1 MMRLKQLLGIILLA
15 IVTTMAAAGST
26 AQLAGIRGGHQ
37 DNASFVTISAN
48 GAFTHTEYRPTD
60 SLMLVDLAGVS
71 VAHPDATVHSI
82 ASPSVQSYRIV
93 GYRSASGTEVAR
105 IELNLAKG
113 ATVKVNEVE
122 GGVELRI
129 SGGPASTVP
138 VAEKMAKP
146 ATENAAPVAAPHEG
160 GARMSHINNIAIA
173 RGKDGI
179 NVEVTGSEPMT
190 AKTMRLTSPD
200 RVVLDIPN
208 SVLEGRS
215 REIPVNSSDVKDV
228 RAARFQSAPPATRIV
243 VDMTAMHDF
252 EVVPSANRLVLKL
265 KNPEPAR
272 KSSPPVPVSVAPRE
286 ASLQPSAVP
295 GATNDKPAVAT
306 TSHSAA
312 VQPQPIQIQARDASQ
327 SQVQGQPLA
336 NTQPPAQGQGAA
348 QTQAKAQNVVV
359 VNPVFSPKESAS
371 ADTQNP
377 SGETQSK
384 ADRAASHFANSGAA
398 AVASN
403 RPAMLPASAALAAQ
417 PAVVNAALQQQQ
429 QQPAA
434 AGAAG
439 QMSSGCTSGRY
450 TGEPVSMDLKDV
462 DLKDFFRF
470 IKEISGLNVIVDPS
484 VHGTVTIDITDIP
497 WDQALALVLR
507 NSSLECELQGN
518 VLRIAA
524 LDTLRGESEARKA
537 QQDAQAL
544 QVPMQTFTWYLS
556 YAHAKDVVPIIKKF
570 MSARGSVVPD
580 ERSNALI
587 VEDIPQGLPKVQSL
601 LKELDRKTPQVEI
614 EARVVAA
621 TRTFLRDIGTQL
633 GFGWGNGATT
643 AIGGANAAGI
653 SPITVTPGAG
663 PGPAFITAGTN
674 AIPLFSNFPV
684 TNNGGGLSFTNFTS
698 NYRLDFVLTMA
709 ENRGLVKIL
718 SRPHVVTQNN
728 LLALIKQGTRIPVVT
743 QAQLGG
749 PPTVQYI
756 DAFLRL
762 QVTPQITADN
772 TIFLQVDVE
781 NTVPDFSRVSQTQLN
796 PSLITQQATTNVL
809 VTDGGTVVI
818 GGVIQ
823 TQNSVAINQIPLLGD
838 IPIFGNLFKHRL
850 INTTTQEL
858 IFFISPKIIQS

>member
-1 MMRLKQLLGIILLA
+1 MIRLKQLLGIILLA
-15 IVTTMAAAGST
+15 IVTTTAAAGST
-26 AQLAGIRGGHQ
+26 SQLAGIRVEHQ
-37 DNASFVTISAN
+37 DNDSFVTISAN

-71 VAHPDATVHSI
+71 IAHPDATVHSI
-82 ASPSVQSYRIV
+82 TSPGVQSYRIV
-93 GYRSASGTEVAR
+93 GYRSANGMEVAR

-113 ATVKVNEVE
+113 ATVKVNDVE
-122 GGVELRI
+122 SGVELRI
-129 SGGPASTVP
+129 SGGSASAVARP
-138 VAEKMAKP
+138 VAEKVVKTP
-146 ATENAAPVAAPHEG
+146 AENVAPAVAPHE

-190 AKTMRLTSPD
+190 AKTMKLTGPD

-243 VDMTAMHDF
+243 VDMAAMRDF
-252 EVVPSANRLVLKL
+252 EVVPSANKLVLKF
-265 KNPEPAR
+265 KGSEPAH
-272 KSSPPVPVSVAPRE
+272 KTSPNLPLVEPASPRTRE
-286 ASLQPSAVP
+286 ASLQPSPAP
-295 GATNDKPAVAT
+295 PATADKTAAA
-306 TSHSAA
+306 SGRSAS
-312 VQPQPIQIQARDASQ
+312 VQPQSGQT
-327 SQVQGQPLA
+327 QVQGKPMTNA
-336 NTQPPAQGQGAA
+336 QPPTQGLGPAQA
-348 QTQAKAQNVVV
+348 QDKASNVVI

-371 ADTQNP
+371 AETQA

-384 ADRAASHFANSGAA
+384 ADRAASRFANPAPA
-398 AVASN
+398 VVASN
-403 RPAMLPASAALAAQ
+403 RPAVVPGSAALAAQ

-429 QQPAA
+429 QQPPAA
-434 AGAAG
+434 TGAAS
-439 QMSSGCTSGRY
+439 QLSSGCTTGRY

-484 VHGTVTIDITDIP
+484 VHGTVTIDISDIP

-524 LDTLRGESEARKA
+524 LDTLRAESESRKA

-544 QVPMQTFTWYLS
+544 QVPMQNFTWYLS
-556 YAHAKDVVPIIKKF
+556 YAHAKDVVPVIKKF
-570 MSARGSVVPD
+570 LSARGSVVPD
-580 ERSNALI
+580 ERSNGLI
-587 VEDIPQGLPKVQSL
+587 IEDIPQTLPKVQSL
-601 LKELDRKTPQVEI
+601 LKELDRKTPEVEI

-621 TRTFLRDIGTQL
+621 TRTFARDIGTQL
-633 GFGWGNGATT
+633 GFGWGNGATS
-643 AIGGANAAGI
+643 AVGGATTAGT
-653 SPITVTPGAG
+653 SPITITPTPGVV
-663 PGPAFITAGTN
+663 PAFITAGTN
-674 AIPLFSNFPV
+674 SIPLFSNLAAIAP
-684 TNNGGGLSFTNFTS
+684 TSGLSFTNFTS

-709 ENRGLVKIL
+709 ESRGLVKIL
-718 SRPHVVTQNN
+718 SRPRVVTQNN
-728 LLALIKQGTRIPVVT
+728 LLALVKQGTRIPVVT

-781 NTVPDFSRVSQTQLN
+781 NTVPDFSRVTGTQLN

-823 TQNSVAINQIPLLGD
+823 TQNSVAINQVPLLGN
-838 IPIFGNLFKHRL
+838 IPILGNLFKHQ
-850 INTTTQEL
+850 IVNTSTQEL
-858 IFFISPKIIQS
+858 IFFISPKIVQT

>member
-15 IVTTMAAAGST
+15 IVTTTAAAGST
-26 AQLAGIRGGHQ
+26 SQLAGIRVEHQ

-71 VAHPDATVHSI
+71 IAHPDAAVHSI
-82 ASPSVQSYRIV
+82 TSPGVQSYRIV
-93 GYRSASGTEVAR
+93 GYHSANGMEVAR
-105 IELNLAKG
+105 IELNLARG
-113 ATVKVNEVE
+113 ATVKVNDVE
-122 GGVELRI
+122 SGVELRI
-129 SGGPASTVP
+129 SGGSAATVARP
-138 VAEKMAKP
+138 VAEKVAKAP
-146 ATENAAPVAAPHEG
+146 TENVVPAVAPHES
-160 GARMSHINNIAIA
+160 ARMSHINNIAIA

-179 NVEVTGSEPMT
+179 NIEVTGSEPMT
-190 AKTMRLTSPD
+190 ARTMKLTGPD

-243 VDMTAMHDF
+243 VDMSAMRDF
-252 EVVPSANRLVLKL
+252 EVVPSANKLVLKF
-265 KNPEPAR
+265 KGSEPAH
-272 KSSPPVPVSVAPRE
+272 KSSPNLPLAEPVSPRPRE
-286 ASLQPSAVP
+286 ASLQPSVAP
-295 GATNDKPAVAT
+295 SAAADKTAVAT
-306 TSHSAA
+306 SGRSASVQPQA
-312 VQPQPIQIQARDASQ
+312 VQPQA
-327 SQVQGQPLA
+327 QGKSLMNA
-336 NTQPPAQGQGAA
+336 QPPTQGPGAVQAQD
-348 QTQAKAQNVVV
+348 KAQNVVI

-371 ADTQNP
+371 AETQSP

-384 ADRAASHFANSGAA
+384 ADRAASRFANPGPAV
-398 AVASN
+398 VASN
-403 RPAMLPASAALAAQ
+403 RPDVVPGNAAFAGQ

-429 QQPAA
+429 QQPPAA
-434 AGAAG
+434 AGPAS
-439 QMSSGCTSGRY
+439 QLSSGCTSGRY

-484 VHGTVTIDITDIP
+484 VHGTVTIDISDIP

-524 LDTLRGESEARKA
+524 LDTLRAESEARKA

-544 QVPMQTFTWYLS
+544 QVPMQNFTWYLS
-556 YAHAKDVVPIIKKF
+556 YAHAKDVVPVIKKF
-570 MSARGSVVPD
+570 LSARGSVVPD
-580 ERSNALI
+580 ERSNGLI
-587 VEDIPQGLPKVQSL
+587 IEDIPQSLPKVQSL
-601 LKELDRKTPQVEI
+601 LKELDRKTQEVEI

-621 TRTFLRDIGTQL
+621 TRTFARDIGTQL
-633 GFGWGNGATT
+633 GFGFGNGKTT
-643 AIGGANAAGI
+643 AIGGATTAGT
-653 SPITVTPGAG
+653 SPITVTPAPGAV
-663 PGPAFITAGTN
+663 PAFITAGTN
-674 AIPLFSNFPV
+674 SIPLFSNLGAIAP
-684 TNNGGGLSFTNFTS
+684 TSGLSFTNFTN

-709 ENRGLVKIL
+709 ESRGLVKIL
-718 SRPHVVTQNN
+718 SRPRVVTQNN
-728 LLALIKQGTRIPVVT
+728 LLALVKQGTRIPVVT

-781 NTVPDFSRVSQTQLN
+781 NTVPDFSRVTGTQLN

-823 TQNSVAINQIPLLGD
+823 TQNSVAINQVPLLGN
-838 IPIFGNLFKHRL
+838 IPILGNLFKHQ
-850 INTTTQEL
+850 IVNTSTQEL
-858 IFFISPKIIQS
+858 IFFISPKIVQS